1 MPATIVVS
9 IMDFNIFQLIQI
21 KGKPTIAELSE
32 SLKADF
38 TAKKVHANVKKLEKN
53 GFIKLTKKGACQLTL
68 AARKELKQINK
79 RLDLIAK
86 EASQEEVVAEAA

>member
-1 MPATIVVS
+1 MPASIVVS
-9 IMDFNIFQLIQI
+9 IMDFNIFQLIKI

-68 AARKELKQINK
+68 AAKKELKQITK
-79 RLDLIAK
+79 RIDLISEEMK
-86 EASQEEVVAEAA
+86 DDEAISEAA